1 MSNMMVVRM
10 GEAVG
15 RWRHREKKEHTLRFS
30 RPLRRTQERIGRL
43 QERLRPYREKS
54 KEKIKESIRAR
65 MAKVRA
71 AKTQKH
77 RARIHKARNVKKKK
91 AKKKRRRK

>member
-10 GEAVG
+10 GDGVRA
-15 RWRHREKKEHTLRFS
+15 WRHRSEKEPYLKIS
-30 RPLRRTQERIGRL
+30 RPLRKTQERISRL

-54 KEKIKESIRAR
+54 SAKIKESIRSR

-77 RARIHKARNVKKKK
+77 RARIHARKKKSK
-91 AKKKRRRK
+91 GAKRK

>member
-10 GEAVG
+10 GDVVQK
-15 RWRHREKKEHTLRFS
+15 WRHRSAKEPYLKIS
-30 RPLRRTQERIGRL
+30 RPLRKTQERIGRL

-54 KEKIKESIRAR
+54 AARIKDSIKAR
-65 MAKVRA
+65 MAHARA

-77 RARIHKARNVKKKK
+77 RARIHKARKKKS
-91 AKKKRRRK
+91 KKKTKRRRR